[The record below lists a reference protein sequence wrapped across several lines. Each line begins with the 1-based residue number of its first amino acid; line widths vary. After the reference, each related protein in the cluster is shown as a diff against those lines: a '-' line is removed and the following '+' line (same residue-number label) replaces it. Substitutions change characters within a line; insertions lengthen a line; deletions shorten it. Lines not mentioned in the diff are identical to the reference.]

1 MQTTTGNAIEGVHD
15 PIGGFFGSRVESDTP
30 FHDKTSS
37 LRFLRSGI
45 PPNSAVKTP
54 DGGAEDLQNPFKIKD
69 SCNLIVIPGAKVSS
83 TKVRVL
89 QRWTGRVEEV
99 RERSF
104 VARLFDGQNFT
115 APVEEA
121 EIDKDEIGPSDLP
134 LLVPGAIFYWTL
146 GYIDSSGGQRSRSS
160 DLRFARFSKPDS
172 EMIELAKAKAQNLAD
187 LILSGV

>member
-1 MQTTTGNAIEGVHD
+1 MQTTTRNAIEGVD
-15 PIGGFFGSRVESDTP
+15 DSIGGFFSGHVRSDTP
-30 FHDKTSS
+30 FHDNTSS
-37 LRFLRSGI
+37 LRFLKSGI
-45 PPNSAVKTP
+45 PPNSAVKVLE
-54 DGGAEDLQNPFKIKD
+54 GSAEDLQNPFKIKD
-69 SCNLIVIPGAKVSS
+69 SCNLIAIPGTKVSP

-104 VARLFDGQNFT
+104 VARLFDGQDFT

-121 EIDKDEIGPSDLP
+121 EIDKDEIGPSDLL

-160 DLRFARFSKPDS
+160 DLRFARLSKPDP
-172 EMIELAKAKAQNLAD
+172 EMIELAKVRAQNLAD